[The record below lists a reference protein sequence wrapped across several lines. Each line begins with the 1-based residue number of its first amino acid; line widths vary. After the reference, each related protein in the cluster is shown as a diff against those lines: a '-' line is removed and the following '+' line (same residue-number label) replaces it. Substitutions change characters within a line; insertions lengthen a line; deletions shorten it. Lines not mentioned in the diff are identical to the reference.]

1 MGKFA
6 EHVYTDPA
14 GIRRLESLIAELP
27 TNGHVNLRLND
38 GSECDGVVSERPN
51 VQLFVDDEYKEG
63 INGVVRLERPD
74 VPDWT
79 RSVWLDEIRE
89 VEHLDS
95 TLGGES

>member
-14 GIRRLESLIAELP
+14 GIRRLEALVDELP
-27 TNGHVNLRLND
+27 TNGHVVLHLSD
-38 GSECDGVVSERPN
+38 GSTCDGVVSVRPN
-51 VQLFVDDEYKEG
+51 VQLFVDEEYREG

-79 RSVWLDEIRE
+79 RSIWLDEIRQI
-89 VEHLDS
+89 EHLDS
-95 TLGGES
+95 TLGSES